1 MKYMKGVQTQS
12 ENEESWLCVINTSKN
27 APVRD
32 TSLPQKE
39 QPTEVWNL
47 AWIKS
52 RGLHQVKDIQS
63 RVELTISEK
72 QGNPNYLWDF

>member
-1 MKYMKGVQTQS
+1 MNELAGVNFQMHHSVCSHKIYVNTPLTKNNQASMKYMKGVQAQS

-39 QPTEVWNL
+39 QPTEV
-47 AWIKS
+47 
-52 RGLHQVKDIQS
+52 
-63 RVELTISEK
+63 
-72 QGNPNYLWDF
+72 